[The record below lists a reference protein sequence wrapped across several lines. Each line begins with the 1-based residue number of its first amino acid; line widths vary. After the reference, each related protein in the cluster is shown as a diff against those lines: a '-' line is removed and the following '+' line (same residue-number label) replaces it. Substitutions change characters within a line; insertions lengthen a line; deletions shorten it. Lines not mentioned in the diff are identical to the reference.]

1 MPRIARF
8 VRPDTPT
15 VYGAEYGDRFFIET
29 TRSI

>member
-15 VYGAEYGDRFFIET
+15 VYWEYGDRFFIEK
-29 TRSI
+29 TRST